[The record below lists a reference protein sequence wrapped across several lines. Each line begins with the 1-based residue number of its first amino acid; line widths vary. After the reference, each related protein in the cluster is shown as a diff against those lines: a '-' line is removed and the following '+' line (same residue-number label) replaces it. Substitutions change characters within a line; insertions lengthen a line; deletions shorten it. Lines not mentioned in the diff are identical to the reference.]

1 MAGQGRLMKPPT
13 PIGDS
18 DVLVFARQLLT
29 ARRGRNE
36 LLPDI
41 AATDFVWIMLVDLF
55 VVTEEGEH
63 LSLSGLYS
71 SLPVPKATAL
81 RAISRLAKKGLLI
94 TGPDPQDRRR
104 TLVCLSG
111 ETHRLV
117 HAVLQRKRRLLAK
130 FQPKQRDA
138 KT

>member
-1 MAGQGRLMKPPT
+1 MAGQERSMKPPA

-18 DVLVFARQLLT
+18 DVLAFARQLLT

-36 LLPDI
+36 LLPEI

-55 VVTEEGEH
+55 VATEKGER

-81 RAISRLAKKGLLI
+81 RAIARLAQKGLLI
-94 TGPDPQDRRR
+94 TGRDPLDRRR

>member
-1 MAGQGRLMKPPT
+1 MAGQERSMKPPA
-13 PIGDS
+13 PIGNS
-18 DVLVFARQLLT
+18 DVLAFARQLLT

-55 VVTEEGEH
+55 VATEEGER

-71 SLPVPKATAL
+71 SLPIPKATAL

-94 TGPDPQDRRR
+94 TEPDPQDRRR